1 MKQNISCNICGSN
14 NYKLIFRVKDLNYRT
29 TDEEFSIVK
38 CKKCGLVYI
47 NPQPVN
53 LEQYY
58 PKTYIPYNS
67 ITKDAV
73 FKLPLRKAL
82 ELFYGYPCK
91 EFVSVNLMA
100 KLRHIH
106 RLFEINSKDNFF
118 LYRIPY
124 NRTKKILDVGCGN
137 GSYLLSLKSLG
148 WDARTQLYGI
158 DFPNE
163 TLKYLRDIEHINI
176 IEGNFFETDL
186 PENFFEVVTLRH
198 VLEHFSAPAST
209 LKKIFNI
216 LKHGGVVLINV
227 PNFKSIEAL
236 LIFKEKWRHID
247 APRHLFHF
255 SPKVLKRLLTDA
267 GFSIKHMSLK
277 IASSPFIKSLEHCG
291 YHAPKS
297 VEKYII
303 KNMLKLA
310 KLFGFSGEIL
320 CIAIKK

>member
-14 NYKLIFRVKDLNYRT
+14 DYKLVFTAKDLNYRT

-47 NPQPVN
+47 NPQPIN

-58 PKTYIPYNS
+58 PKTYIPYKS
-67 ITKDAV
+67 ISTDAV
-73 FKLPLRKAL
+73 FKLPLRRAL
-82 ELFYGYPCK
+82 ELFYGYPGK
-91 EFVSVNLMA
+91 EFVPENLMT

-106 RLFEINSKDNFF
+106 RLLEIKLKDNFF

-124 NRTKKILDVGCGN
+124 DRTKKILDVGCGN
-137 GSYLLSLKSLG
+137 GGYLLSLKSLG
-148 WDARTQLYGI
+148 WDACTQIYGI

-163 TLKYLRDIEHINI
+163 TLRHLRDIEHINI

-186 PENFFEVVTLRH
+186 PENFFDVVTLRH
-198 VLEHFSAPAST
+198 VLEHLSTPASA
-209 LKKIFNI
+209 LKKVFNI
-216 LKHGGVVLINV
+216 LKPGGVVLINV

-236 LIFKEKWRHID
+236 LVFKEKWRHID

-255 SPKVLKRLLTDA
+255 SPKTLKRLLTDT
-267 GFSIKHMSLK
+267 GFSVKHMSLK
-277 IASSPFIKSLEHCG
+277 IASTPFIKSMERCD
-291 YHAPKS
+291 YHVPKS

-303 KNMLKLA
+303 RTMLKLA
-310 KLFGFSGEIL
+310 RLFGFSGEIL
-320 CIAIKK
+320 CSAVKR